1 MINQTGNTDQI
12 KQLNTG
18 LVYRII
24 AQHGPISRIALSK
37 QSQLAPASI
46 TKITR
51 ELMDAHLIQERE
63 FPVLGLRGRPAVG
76 LVIESEGWQFLA
88 IRIEQQHAIISLK
101 EINAKTLREQC
112 YPFDVKGNQ
121 QFSDRLSEL
130 ISLFFEENASHLERV
145 TAISILLDG
154 LLDSY
159 SGVIYR
165 LPDYHVHQLAI
176 GEMLTE
182 KTGLPVYLHPPVN
195 ALAIG
200 DHLIHSESRAQKNII
215 YLQIQEVVNIAVLNH
230 GYSLDSI
237 TRQPILFAHTPTDSE
252 RPQSCYCGGKSCLE
266 TKVSIPSIIQ
276 QASELLADYPESILH
291 KESVDIDTISRGAIE
306 NDPLCILLLDITA
319 KRLAYPLAMMI
330 NLFGTELILINSP
343 LTDEQNYW
351 FTRLQYFIS
360 LYGNPLYSNKLMFE
374 KSTISINESETALIQ
389 NALYDGSLLLQ
400 LLQG

>member
-101 EINAKTLREQC
+101 EINAKTLTEKS

-130 ISLFFEENASHLERV
+130 IGLFFEENASHLERV

-159 SGVIYR
+159 SGVIHR
-165 LPDYHVHQLAI
+165 LPDYHVHQLDI
-176 GEMLTE
+176 GELLTE
-182 KTGLPVYLHPPVN
+182 KTGLPVYLHPTVN

-200 DHLIHSESRAQKNII
+200 DHLKYSESRPQKNII
-215 YLQIQEVVNIAVLNH
+215 YLQIQDVVNIAVLNH

-237 TRQPILFAHTPTDSE
+237 THQPILFAHTQTDSE
-252 RPQSCYCGGKSCLE
+252 RPQSCYCGGKGCLE
-266 TKVSIPSIIQ
+266 TKIAIPAIIQ
-276 QASELLADYPESILH
+276 QARELLADYPASILH
-291 KESVDIDTISRGAIE
+291 KVSIDINTISRGAIE

-330 NLFGTELILINSP
+330 NLFGTELILVNSP

-351 FTRLQYFIS
+351 LTRLQYFIS
-360 LYGNPLYSNKLMFE
+360 LYGNPLYSNKLTLD
-374 KSTISINESETALIQ
+374 KSIISIKESETALIQ